1 MCVQRDEGE
10 RRREKKK
17 GAVCSAFL
25 NGNYSRIASE
35 RMYNIMCERIDR
47 RGQLRE
53 MYRSNPVTLSP
64 H

>member
-17 GAVCSAFL
+17 GTVCSAFL

-35 RMYNIMCERIDR
+35 RVYNMMCERIDR
-47 RGQLRE
+47 
-53 MYRSNPVTLSP
+53 
-64 H
+64 